1 MNKMKNKEDE
11 FKKYLEETKN
21 IEANADE
28 QVLKFIFDFVNLQG
42 TPESAEAIYKQ
53 FGVRILLL
61 LCCYAA
67 NSI

>member
-1 MNKMKNKEDE
+1 MKNKEDE
-11 FKKYLEETKN
+11 FKKYLEKTKN

-53 FGVRILLL
+53 FESGY
-61 LCCYAA
+61 C
-67 NSI
+67 

>member
-42 TPESAEAIYKQ
+42 TPESVKAIYNQ
-53 FGVRILLL
+53 FESGY
-61 LCCYAA
+61 CYYFAVML
-67 NSI
+67 